1 MESNVICQGFLE
13 QETCDILE
21 KHFDLQKELGRCTY
35 GDVNKIPQ
43 GKSFDLYGDSF
54 CEAIGVHKTAY
65 INKGNKWDL
74 NALYR
79 RLKAG
84 NGEVLEVGSRE
95 WFKVITDH
103 LNKAYGVA
111 GVGTVGS
118 QIE

>member
-1 MESNVICQGFLE
+1 MTARSIINKKFPNLKLGDYTEEHTKYLMDNIFKLNSN
-13 QETCDILE
+13 
-21 KHFDLQKELGRCTY
+21 
-35 GDVNKIPQ
+35 
-43 GKSFDLYGDSF
+43 
-54 CEAIGVHKTAY
+54 KTAY

-95 WFKVITDH
+95 CFKVITDH